1 MTSTFT
7 PNKNLELPGY
17 NDYVDSWN
25 TPVNADFTAVDTALG
40 GVTNLNATAVSGDVT
55 LTSTQYR
62 PFQIVVTGT
71 LTANVRYLI
80 PASVG
85 GQWTVTNSTTG
96 AFTVKIASAAGGSD
110 ITLPSGT
117 TMVSCDGTATGMRLS
132 ITSTGVARVDSFSG
146 GTTGLTPSTATTGAV
161 TLAGT
166 LGVSNGGTGL
176 TAAPVS
182 GQIPI
187 GNGTGYTLAQ
197 LTAGS
202 GVTITNGAGSVT
214 IAATGGGTV
223 TSVNVSGG
231 STGLTTSGGPV
242 TTSGTITLAGTLGVG
257 YGGTGVT
264 TTPSNGQLLIGNGSG
279 YTAATLTAGTNM
291 TITNASGSIT
301 LAATSGQ
308 FQTQLFTASGT
319 WTAPAGVTKARVTV
333 IGGGGGGGTDPCGGG
348 GGGDGGGV
356 TALVT
361 VTPGT
366 AYTITIGTGGANGNP
381 NGGAGT
387 TSSFG
392 SLATAT
398 GGTGAINSTN
408 GTNGSGSTTG
418 TANSL
423 KSASYQNRGMFGG
436 IRVPGN
442 TAAQTWTTSNVYGAG
457 LGGAG
462 VSSGSSGGG
471 VSGIVYI
478 EWVG

>member
-1 MTSTFT
+1 MVSTYT

-25 TPVNADFTAVDTALG
+25 TPINADFTAVDTALG

-62 PFQIVVTGT
+62 PSQIIVTGT

-85 GQWTVTNSTTG
+85 GQWTVTNSTSG
-96 AFTVKIASAAGGSD
+96 AFTLKIASAAGGSD

-117 TMVSCDGTATGMRLS
+117 TIVSCDGTAGGMRLS
-132 ITSTGVARVDSFSG
+132 ITSTGVAKVDSFSG
-146 GTTGLTPSTATTGAV
+146 GSTGLTPAVATTGAV

-242 TTSGTITLAGTLGVG
+242 TTSGTITLAGTLGIG
-257 YGGTGVT
+257 YGGTGIT

-291 TITNASGSIT
+291 TITNAAGSIT
-301 LAATSGQ
+301 LAAASGQ
-308 FQTQLFTASGT
+308 LQNQYFTSSSS
-319 WTAPAGVTKARVTV
+319 WTAPAGVTKVLVRVRA
-333 IGGGGGGGTDPCGGG
+333 GGGGGGGGALNGTGGTGGIGGLGEAIITVTPGTTYTITVGTGGAAGANGTPTGGGTGGSSSFGSSITATGGG
-348 GGGDGGGV
+348 GGGTGIGCCTTGTPGSTGTSSGGANAYPSIIVSQDGGG
-356 TALVT
+356 
-361 VTPGT
+361 
-366 AYTITIGTGGANGNP
+366 
-381 NGGAGT
+381 
-387 TSSFG
+387 
-392 SLATAT
+392 
-398 GGTGAINSTN
+398 
-408 GTNGSGSTTG
+408 GSGGKGVTNP
-418 TANSL
+418 TA
-423 KSASYQNRGMFGG
+423 G
-436 IRVPGN
+436 
-442 TAAQTWTTSNVYGAG
+442 AAGSVY
-457 LGGAG
+457 L
-462 VSSGSSGGG
+462 
-471 VSGIVYI
+471 